1 MWSNDRFGINDMPLC
16 LASLQLLSGG
26 VIERTTIYLDDNSA
40 ACSDESTCTACRS
53 MVYDGLSYGSWRTDG
68 LVRTEVRG
76 CARIRHRQEV
86 SDALMDIL
94 RGMDKFSW
102 KAFETA
108 YYLYH

>member
-1 MWSNDRFGINDMPLC
+1 MPLC
-16 LASLQLLSGG
+16 LASLQALSGG
-26 VIERTTIYLDDNSA
+26 VIERTAIYLDDNSA

-53 MVYDGLSYGSWRTDG
+53 MVYDGLSYGCGVFVGG
-68 LVRTEVRG
+68 LVCAEVRG

-108 YYLYH
+108 YSLYH

>member
-1 MWSNDRFGINDMPLC
+1 MPLC
-16 LASLQLLSGG
+16 LASLQALSGG
-26 VIERTTIYLDDNSA
+26 VIERTAIDLYYNPATGGDDDACA
-40 ACSDESTCTACRS
+40 ACGSLLRH
-53 MVYDGLSYGSWRTDG
+53 GLSYGCGVIVGG
-68 LVRTEVRG
+68 LVCAEVRG

-108 YYLYH
+108 YSLYH